1 LASSDSEQNPKALQA
16 IYTQAE
22 TLKSL
27 IWQDHNFDVRS
38 TRNQY
43 EALKEKL
50 LAIDKTAKGHLPEI
64 EYNNWDLIGSRSSA
78 RIAVS
83 QLCAYIDAKFV
94 EHPKKV
100 DTQAVAGPIVNFL
113 MMLPSYGLSIRWAVA
128 AAMLSS
134 LEVIT
139 NQKLAKLNLDNSGE
153 FDKRLN
159 KLNMAL
165 KERGIEIP
173 ALLLSGLY
181 KARSKVV
188 HEGKE
193 PTTEEMT
200 TIFDLI
206 TSLHEKA
213 K

>member
-1 LASSDSEQNPKALQA
+1 LASNEPEDNPKGLQA
-16 IYTQAE
+16 IWYQAVN
-22 TLKSL
+22 LHDV
-27 IWQDHNFDVRS
+27 IYNDPNFDADS
-38 TRNQY
+38 AQDQY
-43 EALKEKL
+43 NALREKL
-50 LAIDKTAKGHLPEI
+50 LAIDKTAKGHLPDI
-64 EYNNWDLIGSRSSA
+64 TYSDYNLQKSRSSA

-83 QLCAYIDAKFV
+83 ALCAYIDGKFV

-100 DTQAVAGPIVNFL
+100 DAQPLAGPIVNFL
-113 MMLPSYGLSIRWAVA
+113 MMLPEYGLTIRWAVA
-128 AAMLSS
+128 ASMLSS

-159 KLNMAL
+159 RLSTAL
-165 KERGIEIP
+165 RAKGIEIP

-181 KARSKVV
+181 KVRSKVI

-193 PTTEEMT
+193 PTAEEMT
-200 TIFDLI
+200 TIFEILS
-206 TSLHEKA
+206 SLHEKT